1 MKKIIRTLILCLC
14 LCLAASVFA
23 CGKGG
28 GSSSGSSSGGSSG
41 SSGSAEIVFYL
52 VEKAEV
58 KEYTNLELSY
68 SLTGFSV
75 ADVVWKSEN
84 TQIATV
90 SAGIVTGV
98 KEGVTK
104 ITATAGDIVRECEV
118 TVTKNSSYPVLVLS
132 QEDCMPRV
140 GGSVLIKASVRFNGE
155 IQDFSDFSWKS
166 LNEDI
171 ATVSAGEVFGVAK
184 GETAVVVSATFNG
197 VYLEETVRV
206 VITAE

>member
-98 KEGVTK
+98 KEGEVK
-104 ITATAGDIVRECEV
+104 IAV
-118 TVTKNSSYPVLVLS
+118 
-132 QEDCMPRV
+132 
-140 GGSVLIKASVRFNGE
+140 SVR
-155 IQDFSDFSWKS
+155 
-166 LNEDI
+166 
-171 ATVSAGEVFGVAK
+171 
-184 GETAVVVSATFNG
+184 
-197 VYLEETVRV
+197 
-206 VITAE
+206 